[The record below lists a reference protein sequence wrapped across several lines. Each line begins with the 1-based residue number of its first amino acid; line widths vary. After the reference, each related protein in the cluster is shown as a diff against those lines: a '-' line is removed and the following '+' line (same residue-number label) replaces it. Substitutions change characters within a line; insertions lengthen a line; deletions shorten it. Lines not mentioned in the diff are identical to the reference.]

1 MYLDGLASCAE
12 LTTEDAEE
20 ASRSANGMRALFAWA
35 ARVGRPGEGAPKLL
49 MAIARLARAEWVDG
63 TPVIEISGTATETI
77 IAIFSDHGMGI
88 RERLL
93 PQTKIRVPVDEFA
106 RAVRLAP
113 QLINPFRAQD
123 RKGVVVLTPPEADVA
138 PDSSRESIAIDERSL
153 HEQERKTAPPPEGV
167 AGPEGG
173 PEAGPANEPTTTPP
187 PADTAAL
194 ASAEE
199 VSGVHTHPTVPRM
212 VAVRPEA
219 LRSGNDEA
227 D

>member
-20 ASRSANGMRALFAWA
+20 ASRSANGMRALFVWA

-49 MAIARLARAEWVDG
+49 MAIARLARAEWIDG
-63 TPVIEISGTATETI
+63 TPVVEISGTSTETV

-88 RERLL
+88 RERVL
-93 PQTKIRVPVDEFA
+93 PQAKIQVPVDEFG

-113 QLINPFRAQD
+113 QLIGPFRAQD
-123 RKGVVVLTPPEADVA
+123 RKGTIVLTPPEADVA
-138 PDSSRESIAIDERSL
+138 PDSARESIAIDEKSL
-153 HEQERKTAPPPEGV
+153 HEQERKTAPPPDGV
-167 AGPEGG
+167 PAPDPV
-173 PEAGPANEPTTTPP
+173 PEAPSGTEPATTPP
-187 PADTAAL
+187 PADAAAL

-199 VSGVHTHPTVPRM
+199 VSGVHTHPTVRRM

>member
-35 ARVGRPGEGAPKLL
+35 ARVSRPGEGAPKLL
-49 MAIARLARAEWVDG
+49 MAMARLAETDWIEG
-63 TPVIEISGTATETI
+63 TPVIEISGSASETT

-88 RERLL
+88 RERVL
-93 PQTKIRVPVDEFA
+93 PQAKLGVPVDEFA

-113 QLINPFRAQD
+113 QLIRPFLAQE
-123 RKGVVVLTPPEADVA
+123 RKGMVVLTPPEADVA
-138 PDSSRESIAIDERSL
+138 PDSTREAIAIDEKSL

-167 AGPEGG
+167 
-173 PEAGPANEPTTTPP
+173 PAPPEPTMTPAEPATTPP
-187 PADTAAL
+187 PADAAAL
-194 ASAEE
+194 ASKEE
-199 VSGVHTHPTVPRM
+199 VSGVHTHPTVRRM

-219 LRSGNDEA
+219 VRSGNDEA

>member
-20 ASRSANGMRALFAWA
+20 ASRSANAMRALFVWA
-35 ARVGRPGEGAPKLL
+35 ARVARPGEGAPKLL

-63 TPVIEISGTATETI
+63 TPVIEISGSSTETT

-93 PQTKIRVPVDEFA
+93 PQAKLRVPVDEFA

-113 QLINPFRAQD
+113 QLISPFRAQE
-123 RKGVVVLTPPEADVA
+123 RKGTLVLTPPEAEVA
-138 PDSSRESIAIDERSL
+138 PDSVRESIAIDEKSL
-153 HEQERKTAPPPEGV
+153 HEQERKTAPPPDGV
-167 AGPEGG
+167 
-173 PEAGPANEPTTTPP
+173 PAPGTAPQEPATTPP
-187 PADTAAL
+187 PPDAAAM

-199 VSGVHTHPTVPRM
+199 VSGVHTHPTVRRM